1 MPPAMRHLALAVAVL
16 AVACSNKKQQII
28 QILDAPIDVAPDAP
42 LTSVTVTTFNPPQ
55 FFAYRDGAGA
65 WQTAT
70 ASGGNYTLHVTND
83 YVYVVVC
90 AANGSFQAIEQG
102 ATVTDGRQFAFCS
115 APGTGTPST
124 VAVTGQM
131 VQAGTLWMQDTKMSA
146 TANWPFT
153 LNVSTGK
160 HDLIA
165 MDADHM
171 AVRRGLNITA
181 AMAVP
186 NVDVDTEGA
195 AITPATLTVN
205 NLGSDT
211 LSTELD
217 WFLANDYAT
226 IKGTTTTVQP
236 PPTSLVT
243 GTDFEFFFLDAS
255 TSATSRTANV
265 QWDGTTTTFDLMP
278 TISGITYDP
287 QSEAATW
294 GTLPTYTDLSVALV
308 GASMTTYTEQQFRA
322 TKSWLDA
329 THATSISFDSSA
341 PGYDPAWKIDP
352 ASTHTRMFTASS
364 FAGRIS
370 YDTSAIS
377 VVGPAARVR
386 PMDHRAQLARL
397 TSRQ

>member
-1 MPPAMRHLALAVAVL
+1 MPPAMRHLALAAALL
-16 AVACSNKKQQII
+16 AAACSNKKQQII
-28 QILDAPIDVAPDAP
+28 QILDAPVDVAPDAA
-42 LTSVTVTTFNPPQ
+42 LNSVTVTTFNPPQ
-55 FFAYRDGAGA
+55 FFAYRDGSGA

-83 YVYVVVC
+83 YVYVIVC
-90 AANGSFQAIEQG
+90 AGNGSFQAIEQA

-124 VAVTGQM
+124 VAVTGTM
-131 VQAGTLWMQDTKMSA
+131 VQAGTLWMEDTKTSA
-146 TANWPFT
+146 TASWPFT

-171 AVRRGLNITA
+171 AVRRNLSVTA
-181 AMAVP
+181 ATAVP
-186 NVDVDTEGA
+186 DVDVDTEGA

-211 LSTELD
+211 VGTQLY
-217 WFLANDYAT
+217 WFLANDSAT
-226 IKGTTTTVQP
+226 ITGTTTTVQP
-236 PPTSLVT
+236 PPASLV
-243 GTDFEFFFLDAS
+243 GSNDFEFFLLQAS
-255 TSATSRTANV
+255 GHDTSRSANI

-278 TISGITYDP
+278 TISGITYNP

-294 GTLPTYTDLSVALV
+294 GTLPAYTDLSVSLI
-308 GASMTTYTEQQFRA
+308 GASMTTYTEQQLRA

-329 THATSISFDSSA
+329 THATSLAFDASA
-341 PGYDPAWKIDP
+341 PGYDAAWKIDP

-364 FAGRIS
+364 FSGQIS
-370 YDTSAIS
+370 YDTSAIQ

-386 PMDHRAQLARL
+386 PIDHRAQLARL
-397 TSRQ
+397 TARR